1 MKHTSFVLYKRLL
14 GFVKP
19 YWKRLLVAGLA
30 MVGVSAITAL
40 LAFLTKNVLDDI
52 FIKKDL
58 FMLKIL
64 PPTVLSLGIIKGFLD
79 YYQSYLMNY
88 VGQRVVADIRAKL
101 YQHLQMLSISY
112 FHRNPTG
119 SLMSRLTNDVNTM
132 QGAVSYAVTS
142 FIKDTFTA
150 VGLIGVV
157 LYRDFWMGLL
167 ALSLF
172 PFIGWI
178 FLNLSKRMRRA
189 SRKSLESMGFLSAF
203 LQETIVGQR
212 IVKAFCMEDYE
223 SERFKKANDQY
234 FRYIMKR
241 LRVRALST
249 PLIEALGYLGIA
261 GFIFLGGLSVIKG
274 RMTPGEFFSFMTALA
289 MLYDPLRGL
298 SKVNAQIQ
306 EGLAAA
312 KRVFEIFEEKPEVK
326 EAPQAIDLPPFQN
339 EIVFD
344 RVSFRYDGD
353 WVLRNVSF
361 RIKKGE
367 KVAIVGAS
375 GAGKTTLVNLLLR
388 FYDVTEGA
396 IYIDGIDIRKVTLKS
411 LRNQIAIVTQ
421 EIILFNDTVKNNI
434 AYGRPDVSD
443 EEIIEASKVANAH
456 QFIMELPNG
465 YDTVIG
471 EQGVKLSGGQ
481 RQRITIARA
490 LVKNAPILILDEATS
505 SVDAE
510 SEKEIQ
516 EALERL
522 MESRTVIII
531 SHRLSTIRNASRI
544 LLLSEGR
551 IIDEGTHEELM
562 ARNEEYRRLYEL
574 QSHPLLEGM

>member
-1 MKHTSFVLYKRLL
+1 MKGSFGLYKRLL
-14 GFVKP
+14 EFIKP
-19 YWKRLLVAGLA
+19 YWKRLLLAGLA
-30 MVGVSAITAL
+30 MVGVSASTAL

-64 PPTVLSLGIIKGFLD
+64 PPTVFGLGILKGFLD
-79 YYQSYLMNY
+79 YCQSYLMNY
-88 VGQRVVADIRAKL
+88 VGQKVVADIRAKL
-101 YQHLQMLSISY
+101 YEHLQTLSISY

-119 SLMSRLTNDVNTM
+119 ALMSRLTNDVNTM

-157 LYRDFWMGLL
+157 LYRDFWMGILG
-167 ALSLF
+167 LSLF

-178 FLNLSKRMRRA
+178 FLDLSRKMRRA

-212 IVKAFCMEDYE
+212 IVKAFCMENYE
-223 SERFKKANDQY
+223 TERFKKANDQY

-249 PLIEALGYLGIA
+249 PLIEALGYVGIA
-261 GFIFLGGLSVIKG
+261 AFIFLGGLSVIKG

-312 KRVFEIFEEKPEVK
+312 KRVFELLEEKPEVK
-326 EAPQAIDLPPFQN
+326 EAPEAIDLPPFQK

-344 RVSFRYDGD
+344 KVSFRYDGD

-388 FYDVTEGA
+388 FYDVSEGA

-443 EEIIEASKVANAH
+443 EEIIEAAKAANAH
-456 QFIMELPNG
+456 QFIVELPNG

-471 EQGVKLSGGQ
+471 EQGVILSGGQ

-551 IIDEGTHEELM
+551 IIDEGTHEELL
-562 ARNEEYRRLYEL
+562 ARNEEYKRLYEL
-574 QSHPLLEGM
+574 QSHPFLEGM